1 MVQELQ
7 SFLKCIASIS
17 APAINIKSNF
27 IKFVKEGKRPGSG
40 KVTRRSGLLFS
51 ANDWVLAYDSPHN
64 PLVIPFH
71 IVQTSLRPDII
82 IYSNATKQIFILEL
96 TVPAEDN
103 IVQRHLDKENKYVK
117 LLDDININHWT
128 GHIFGLEI
136 GSRGYVAKS
145 FGFALQ
151 KLGFKQNIIGKLR
164 KAVSL
169 ICLRCSY
176 TIYLSRKNEIWR
188 PWEGQHFPVRSS
200 QNGNPSESFS
210 TKSYNTESEA
220 FSGFDKIETENTSA
234 ENTRK
239 LNVLYKI
246 TKDCN
251 TFQGFDAPEIKVYK
265 KVNRKKT
272 DLLRGARLGNTNIT
286 YLYNQVP
293 PNIPGSADLNCKS
306 NFSVLK
312 DHPSQISHGL
322 VEFGDSITT
331 PLANDQV
338 ANKTPGL
345 ANLGNSCYMNSVMQC
360 LNCATPL
367 VKYFTTGTH
376 LVDINP
382 LSPYHG
388 TVAREVGAAFN
399 SMMSGKKG
407 PISLQ
412 SLKSKVGD
420 IRHQFSGYEQHDSHE
435 FLMFLLTWLHEDLKG
450 DRLSGIQSFGD
461 IAHHLTTIAMDR
473 EISIISILFQGENRR
488 IITCNN
494 CQYESISIEPFTI
507 LSLSLPASKSC
518 TLGVLLNSYYEICHI
533 DYSCQ
538 MCQRKGKSPMQ
549 TTIHRLPPM
558 LLIHLNRFEYNI
570 SARKKQNYVDF
581 PLKHLVMKEYASESS
596 NLSSYNLCAVS
607 NHYGTLNSGHYTSY
621 CKPSLENMWY
631 KCDDKTISRLLTPVK
646 TSAAYLLL
654 YESVHTNM

>member
-1 MVQELQ
+1 MHKYSQDNSSKKLYEYMRERDKPPLNGLGIPRKPRIWKPTNALEKAERDFYLDNIASGHYHYVPVNKPSIKNNRHNTLKRVEKDDEEIRLIQCYGYATQGDWLCFDAVSKADLSWNSLIYTLPQELLKFLLNSTHNVLPTPDNLKRWGKTVVDMKCVLCGFSNPNLKHILNGSSMSLKQGRYTWRHDNILACMVQELQ

-220 FSGFDKIETENTSA
+220 FSSFDKRETEN
-234 ENTRK
+234 
-239 LNVLYKI
+239 
-246 TKDCN
+246 
-251 TFQGFDAPEIKVYK
+251 
-265 KVNRKKT
+265 
-272 DLLRGARLGNTNIT
+272 
-286 YLYNQVP
+286 
-293 PNIPGSADLNCKS
+293 
-306 NFSVLK
+306 
-312 DHPSQISHGL
+312 
-322 VEFGDSITT
+322 
-331 PLANDQV
+331 
-338 ANKTPGL
+338 
-345 ANLGNSCYMNSVMQC
+345 
-360 LNCATPL
+360 
-367 VKYFTTGTH
+367 
-376 LVDINP
+376 
-382 LSPYHG
+382 
-388 TVAREVGAAFN
+388 
-399 SMMSGKKG
+399 
-407 PISLQ
+407 ISL
-412 SLKSKVGD
+412 
-420 IRHQFSGYEQHDSHE
+420 
-435 FLMFLLTWLHEDLKG
+435 
-450 DRLSGIQSFGD
+450 
-461 IAHHLTTIAMDR
+461 
-473 EISIISILFQGENRR
+473 
-488 IITCNN
+488 
-494 CQYESISIEPFTI
+494 
-507 LSLSLPASKSC
+507 
-518 TLGVLLNSYYEICHI
+518 
-533 DYSCQ
+533 
-538 MCQRKGKSPMQ
+538 
-549 TTIHRLPPM
+549 
-558 LLIHLNRFEYNI
+558 
-570 SARKKQNYVDF
+570 
-581 PLKHLVMKEYASESS
+581 
-596 NLSSYNLCAVS
+596 
-607 NHYGTLNSGHYTSY
+607 
-621 CKPSLENMWY
+621 
-631 KCDDKTISRLLTPVK
+631 
-646 TSAAYLLL
+646 
-654 YESVHTNM
+654 